1 MEHQLRHYT
10 WFNWLS
16 GDHFHDQGV
25 HTIDVA
31 NWVMRGYPVKANG
44 MGGREVRVGPWSGDV
59 FDHDFV
65 EFEYADGTR
74 YYAQAR
80 QIKGAWQ
87 YVGEHVTGDKS
98 ELTLGV
104 GLYGGTRQPGY
115 KGNNPFQQEQD
126 DLLASIRAGKPL
138 FEGDFGAL
146 SSMTGILGRMALY
159 SGQEVTWDQA
169 IKSNKGLLPEK
180 LAMDA
185 KPPVLP
191 DEKGLYSP
199 LPVPGVTK
207 PW

>member
-1 MEHQLRHYT
+1 MRLLNVLHAGIEDRIEFLRV
-10 WFNWLS
+10 
-16 GDHFHDQGV
+16 V
-25 HTIDVA
+25 HGASA
-31 NWVMRGYPVKANG
+31 NTTSAAIEDPPLRLEP
-44 MGGREVRVGPWSGDV
+44 E
-59 FDHDFV
+59 
-65 EFEYADGTR
+65 E
-74 YYAQAR
+74 
-80 QIKGAWQ
+80 
-87 YVGEHVTGDKS
+87 
-98 ELTLGV
+98 
-104 GLYGGTRQPGY
+104 QPI
-115 KGNNPFQQEQD
+115 QQEQD

-191 DEKGLYSP
+191 DEKGFYSP